1 MSKIMV
7 VAAAAAG
14 YVLGSR
20 AGREHYEIIKDQAPK
35 LWRSPQVQQAAS
47 QATDLAKDAAEQVKD
62 QAAASDSPREDTA
75 SSNGRHAADQSHTVQ
90 DPTWVSADS
99 SGALG

>member
-20 AGREHYEIIKDQAPK
+20 AGREHYEVIKKQAQK
-35 LWRSPQVQQAAS
+35 LRQSPQVQQATA
-47 QATDLAKDAAEQVKD
+47 QATEAAKDAADKVAD
-62 QAAASDSPREDTA
+62 QSSASGNSRQDTEP
-75 SSNGRHAADQSHTVQ
+75 SGGRHAQTARPSTGT
-90 DPTWVSADS
+90 PVSGDD
-99 SGALG
+99 SGALS

>member
-20 AGREHYEIIKDQAPK
+20 AGREHYEIVKEQAQK

-47 QATDLAKDAAEQVKD
+47 QATDVAKDAAEQVKN
-62 QAAASDSPREDTA
+62 QAGVSDTPQRDTE
-75 SSNGRHAADQSHTVQ
+75 SGGGRHSAEQSHNPSPG
-90 DPTWVSADS
+90 DADG
-99 SGALG
+99 SGAH

>member
-1 MSKIMV
+1 MSKIMT

-20 AGREHYEIIKDQAPK
+20 AGREHYEVIKDQAQK

-47 QATDLAKDAAEQVKD
+47 QATDVAKDAAEQVKN
-62 QAAASDSPREDTA
+62 QAGGSDTQPGDAASTG
-75 SSNGRHAADQSHTVQ
+75 GRHSAEQSHNPSPG
-90 DPTWVSADS
+90 DADG
-99 SGALG
+99 SGTP